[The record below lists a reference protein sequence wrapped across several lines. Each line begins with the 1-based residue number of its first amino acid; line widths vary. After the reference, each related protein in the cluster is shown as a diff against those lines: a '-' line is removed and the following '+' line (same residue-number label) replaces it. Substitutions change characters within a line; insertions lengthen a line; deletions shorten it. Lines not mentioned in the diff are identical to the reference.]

1 VELKAAP
8 VNGGGFDLY
17 ISLMP
22 WPGLRNGDLTRSGP
36 IPPTLPDP
44 PWVVREG
51 SVMADF
57 IYIASGLA
65 VIGVFVLYAIAL
77 KRI

>member
-1 VELKAAP
+1 MEPKAAP
-8 VNGGGFDLY
+8 VNVSGVDLY
-17 ISLMP
+17 IFLMR
-22 WPGLRNGDLTRSGP
+22 WPGLRNGDLTHSGP

-44 PWVVREG
+44 PWVAREG
-51 SVMADF
+51 SVMADL